1 MARKPSEHFFEQLGE
16 RSISFFTTV
25 YEIATLFMQTVRA
38 LPSLWFY
45 RRQFLEQL
53 YAFSVKTLPIAAVIA
68 IFIGLGATVQS
79 TYQSSELLTRAVLV
93 NVIFKTTILELCP
106 IVLSLVLAGKLG
118 ASLAAEIGSMK
129 ISEQVEALETMSLD
143 PIGFLVVPR
152 VVAGLLML
160 PVITIFAN
168 FLAIFSSFFVS
179 AVATEWISP
188 AEFGS
193 GLEMDF
199 KVFEMYFGNLIKP
212 AVYGFLIA
220 LMGSYFGLK
229 TSGGAKGVGA
239 ASTNAVVVSAVFIVI
254 FDYYLGIL
262 LL

>member
-1 MARKPSEHFFEQLGE
+1 
-16 RSISFFTTV
+16 
-25 YEIATLFMQTVRA
+25 
-38 LPSLWFY
+38 
-45 RRQFLEQL
+45 
-53 YAFSVKTLPIAAVIA
+53 
-68 IFIGLGATVQS
+68 
-79 TYQSSELLTRAVLV
+79 
-93 NVIFKTTILELCP
+93 
-106 IVLSLVLAGKLG
+106 
-118 ASLAAEIGSMK
+118 
-129 ISEQVEALETMSLD
+129 MSLD

-199 KVFEMYFGNLIKP
+199 KVFEMYFVNLIKP

-254 FDYYLGIL
+254 FDYYLGKL